1 MKLKTLRFI
10 YLFLSLLTFEGLI
23 AQDLSLRLASLEKN
37 DIEILNKIDF
47 TSEHQN
53 IESINKEVQK
63 ISMYLKRIGYFM
75 NSLDSI
81 KKTNKLHTAY
91 FSLKNKI
98 EKAII
103 NINAV
108 NIHYFKKIP
117 INENTITIPIED
129 LEKILAQ
136 ISSNLDLEGKSFS
149 TVQLKQIKIVES
161 KLFAELYI
169 NESNKRTINR
179 VIVKG
184 YEGFPKS
191 YLKNYFNIKSNTLF
205 NQQKTREISELSKNI
220 QFAREIKTPEV
231 LFTKDST
238 LLYMYFKKTQNN
250 SFDGIINFTSKED
263 GGVLFT
269 GNVNL
274 KLNNILNKGEQ
285 FQILWNSI
293 TKERSEFSITSSIPF
308 IFNSKASPELT
319 FLIYKQD
326 STFLNTTF
334 KSKIFYNLNSKAKIG
349 FTFSSESSENLSDK
363 VDINVNSFSNYFF
376 GIQYQYNV
384 TKNDA
389 FLNDK
394 LYFKINPTF
403 GNRKTNLNSFSQHKF
418 EATTSYILD
427 INQRNS
433 IYLKNQTGHL
443 NSKSE
448 NYFENELFR
457 IGGPTSIR
465 GFNEQ
470 SIFTKSYSLFN
481 FEYRYLTSDNSY
493 FYTISDIGIYAPN
506 YNRVLGLG
514 LGYLFISNKSLI
526 NISMAIGKQNNNSF
540 ETKNSK
546 LNISWTNYF

>member
-205 NQQKTREISELSKNI
+205 NQRKTREISELSKNI
-220 QFAREIKTPEV
+220 QFAREIKPPEV

-493 FYTISDIGIYAPN
+493 FYTISDFGIYAPN
-506 YNRVLGLG
+506 NNRILGFG